1 MLLNNVRL
9 IPAKELVDIRVHG
22 ETISHVSHHN
32 DNTEI
37 EALTINFENAIAFP
51 GLINSHD
58 HLDFNCFPPMGK
70 GNYKNYTEWGKDIHE
85 RYKDEIN
92 AVLKI
97 PIALRTKWGIY
108 KNLLAGVTTVVN
120 HGDILKIDHPLIT
133 VKQEF
138 QDLHSVGFQ
147 KKWKL
152 NLNNLFKINQLCVI
166 HTGEGVDEK
175 AEDEIDELL
184 KWNFLKRKLVGI
196 HAVAMNS
203 YQAKK
208 FNAIV
213 WCPESNKF
221 LLNKTAEIKTLKDH
235 TNVLFGT
242 DSTLTG
248 NWNIWQHL
256 RLARDMQQVSDD
268 QLFEMTT
275 KKAARI
281 WGMNN
286 GEIAAGKQ
294 ADIVIAKGGSGIYQW
309 DEFYGTDPM
318 KILMVIHKG
327 AIKLFDD
334 SLLPQ
339 LKQSNFDT
347 RNFKPV
353 NINGSVKYT
362 EGDLPSLITA
372 IMSYYSK
379 ADFPCAAF
387 NLAPT
392 TSHA

>member
-9 IPAKELVDIRVHG
+9 VPGKELVDISVNR
-22 ETISHVSHHN
+22 ETISLVSKHN
-32 DNTEI
+32 DHAEPATL
-37 EALTINFENAIAFP
+37 AINFENAIAFP
-51 GLINSHD
+51 GIINSHD

-70 GNYKNYTEWGKDIHE
+70 GGYKNYTAWGKDIHE

-97 PIALRTKWGIY
+97 PIALRIAWGIY
-108 KNLLAGVTTVVN
+108 KNLLAGVTTVIN
-120 HGDILKIDHPLIT
+120 HGDVLKMEGSLIT

-138 QDLHSVGFQ
+138 QNLHSVGFQ
-147 KKWKL
+147 KNWKQK
-152 NLNNLFKINQLCVI
+152 LNNLFKINQLCVI
-166 HTGEGVDEK
+166 HTGEGVDES

-184 KWNFLKRKLVGI
+184 KWNFLKRKLIGI

-213 WCPESNKF
+213 WCPESNQF
-221 LLNKTAEIKTLKDH
+221 LLNKTADIKTLKNH

-256 RLARDMQQVSDD
+256 RLARDGQQVSDE
-268 QLFEMTT
+268 QLFEMIT
-275 KKAARI
+275 KTPAKI
-281 WGMNN
+281 WSMNS
-286 GEIAAGKQ
+286 GEIVAGKQ
-294 ADIVIAKGGSGIYQW
+294 ADIVIAKAGPGIYQW
-309 DEFYGTDPM
+309 DDFYKTNPAD
-318 KILMVIHKG
+318 ILMVIHKG
-327 AIKLFDD
+327 TIKLFDD

-339 LKQSNFDT
+339 LKQANFDI

-353 NINGSVKYT
+353 KINGSVKYT
-362 EGDLPSLITA
+362 EGDLPSLITT
-372 IMSYYSK
+372 IKSYYSK
-379 ADFPCAAF
+379 ADFPCKEF
-387 NLAPT
+387 NSAPT
-392 TSHA
+392 ASHA

>member
-9 IPAKELVDIRVHG
+9 IPDKGLVDIRLNA
-22 ETISHVSHHN
+22 ETISQVSQHN
-32 DNTEI
+32 VKDKPE
-37 EALTINFENAIAFP
+37 ELTINFENAIAFP

-70 GNYKNYTEWGKDIHE
+70 GNYKNYTEWARHIHE
-85 RYKDEIN
+85 RYEDEMN

-97 PIALRTKWGIY
+97 PVALRTKWGIY
-108 KNLLAGVTTVVN
+108 KNLLAGVTTVIN
-120 HGDILKIDHPLIT
+120 HGDVLNIADSLIT
-133 VKQEF
+133 VKQKF
-138 QDLHSVGFQ
+138 QNLHSVGFQ
-147 KKWKL
+147 KNWKWKL
-152 NLNNLFKINQLCVI
+152 NNVFKINQLCVI

-184 KWNFLKRKLVGI
+184 KWNLLKRKLVGI

-203 YQAKK
+203 YQAKR
-208 FNAIV
+208 FSAIV

-235 TNVLFGT
+235 TDVLFGT

-256 RLARDMQQVSDD
+256 RLARDMQQVSDEK
-268 QLFEMTT
+268 LFEMITT
-275 KKAARI
+275 TPAKI

-294 ADIVIAKGGSGIYQW
+294 ADIVIAKGGPGIYQW
-309 DEFYGTDPM
+309 DDFYSTDPAG
-318 KILMVIHKG
+318 ILIVIHKG

-339 LKQSNFDT
+339 LKKVNFDT
-347 RNFKPV
+347 RDFKPV
-353 NINGSVKYT
+353 KIKGSIKYT
-362 EGDLPSLITA
+362 QGDLPSLITA
-372 IMSYYSK
+372 IKMYHSK
-379 ADFPCAAF
+379 VNFPCKECS
-387 NLAPT
+387 LESIS
-392 TSHA
+392 SHA